1 MGDTM
6 RQVDYAQV
14 GEKIKVHRQALGISQ
29 EALAELCNVSASYV
43 GHIER
48 GTRRLSLNV
57 ALRLA
62 DILHIGLDYLFL
74 DSAESDEQTLLALR
88 SLLDSLPP
96 EQRKKFLNTA
106 TVLAENAQKL

>member
-1 MGDTM
+1 M

-14 GEKIKVHRQALGISQ
+14 GEKIKTRRQALGISQ
-29 EALAELCNVSASYV
+29 EALAELCDVSPSYI

-62 DILHIGLDYLFL
+62 DLLHIGLDYLFL
-74 DSAESDEQTLLALR
+74 DSAETDEQTLSALR
-88 SLLDSLPP
+88 SLLDTLPP
-96 EQRKKFLNTA
+96 DQRKKFLNAA
-106 TVLAENAQKL
+106 TVLAENVEKL